1 MNTPQ
6 NPQEIVLSE
15 EAINELLSGK
25 VNEKIEALES
35 HLLALDD
42 IRTDTDLFILEK
54 RTMPV
59 EHRFINGMYAREIT
73 IPKGTL
79 LTGAVHKF
87 DYVDIMLSGD
97 IAVATPDGV
106 KRLKGINIMEGPAGR
121 KRAGYAYE
129 DTRWLTVHK
138 TDATTSEG
146 IEDVLTVRTIAEFL
160 SLPASEKKAAIE
172 NKGEPS
178 CQ

>member
-1 MNTPQ
+1 MMNTPQ
-6 NPQEIVLSE
+6 ETQEITLSD

-25 VNEKIEALES
+25 VNEKIEKMES
-35 HLLALDD
+35 ELLTLDQ
-42 IRTDTDLFILEK
+42 IH
-54 RTMPV
+54 MPV
-59 EHRFINGMYAREIT
+59 EHRFINGMYVREIT
-73 IPKGTL
+73 IPKGTI

-97 IAVATPDGV
+97 IAVATPDGM
-106 KRLKGINIMEGPAGR
+106 KRLTGINIMAGPAGR

-146 IEDVLTVRTIAEFL
+146 IEDVITVRNMAQFL
-160 SLPASEKKAAIE
+160 ELSVDEKQAVLTS
-172 NKGEPS
+172 KGEPS
-178 CQ
+178 

>member
-15 EAINELLSGK
+15 EAVNELLSGK
-25 VNEKIEALES
+25 VNEKIEAMEAE
-35 HLLALDD
+35 LLTLDQV
-42 IRTDTDLFILEK
+42 E
-54 RTMPV
+54 MPV

-106 KRLKGINIMEGPAGR
+106 KRFQGVNIMDGKAGR
-121 KRAGYAYE
+121 KRAGFAYE
-129 DTRWLTVHK
+129 DTRWISVHK
-138 TDATTSEG
+138 TDASDPDT
-146 IEDVLTVRTIAEFL
+146 IVDILTVRTMAEFEG
-160 SLPASEKKAAIE
+160 LPASDKQLAIE
-172 NKGEPS
+172 HKGDQL
-178 CQ
+178 CQQLLPL

>member
-6 NPQEIVLSE
+6 ETQEIILSDE
-15 EAINELLSGK
+15 SVIELLSGK
-25 VNEKIEALES
+25 VNEKIEAMEAELLTLEQV
-35 HLLALDD
+35 
-42 IRTDTDLFILEK
+42 E
-54 RTMPV
+54 MPV

-73 IPKGTL
+73 IPKGTI

-106 KRLKGINIMEGPAGR
+106 KRLKGINIMTGPAGR

-138 TDATTSEG
+138 TDATSPEG
-146 IEDVLTVRTIAEFL
+146 IEGVLTVRTITEFMN
-160 SLPASEKKAAIE
+160 LPVSEKKTAIE
-172 NKGEPS
+172 NKGELL

>member
-6 NPQEIVLSE
+6 ETPEIALSD
-15 EAINELLSGK
+15 EAVNELLSGK
-25 VNEKIEALES
+25 VNEKIEKMES
-35 HLLALDD
+35 ELLTLDQ
-42 IRTDTDLFILEK
+42 IQ
-54 RTMPV
+54 MPV

-73 IPKGTL
+73 IPKGTI

-138 TDATTSEG
+138 TDTTTTEG

-160 SLPASEKKAAIE
+160 SLPASEKKNAIE
-172 NKGEPS
+172 NKGEPL

>member
-1 MNTPQ
+1 MMNTPQ
-6 NPQEIVLSE
+6 ETQEVTLSD

-25 VNEKIEALES
+25 VNEKIEKMES
-35 HLLALDD
+35 ELLTLDQ
-42 IRTDTDLFILEK
+42 IH
-54 RTMPV
+54 MPV
-59 EHRFINGMYAREIT
+59 EHRFINGMYVREIT
-73 IPKGTL
+73 IPKGTI

-97 IAVATPDGV
+97 IAVATPDGM
-106 KRLKGINIMEGPAGR
+106 KRLTGINIMEGPAGR

-146 IEDVLTVRTIAEFL
+146 IEDVITVRNMAQFL
-160 SLPASEKKAAIE
+160 ELSVDEKQAVLTS
-172 NKGEPS
+172 KGEPS
-178 CQ
+178 